1 MTFSVRISHQ
11 KLWYYNLKIRLRG
24 HSERLTEISMHL
36 TEWNPGACFREV
48 PKLIG
53 PISGATIRFISWQ
66 CRGSKPPN
74 FASLLVFLT
83 LKTWLVERSAFQSKW
98 ISVWQ
103 LVFYA
108 RNVIGTFEK
117 QAPGHIS
124 KGVIWPTTEVWI
136 EEGVWCMKTKKK

>member
-11 KLWYYNLKIRLRG
+11 KLWYYNIKIRLTG
-24 HSERLTEISMHL
+24 QSVRLAEISMNL
-36 TEWNPGACFREV
+36 IEWNPGACFSEV
-48 PKLIG
+48 PKLFG
-53 PISGATIRFISWQ
+53 PISGATIPFISWQ

-103 LVFYA
+103 LFFLSPKRSRDFRETGPWTYLQRGHLAHEGGVN
-108 RNVIGTFEK
+108 RRGGVVHEK
-117 QAPGHIS
+117 
-124 KGVIWPTTEVWI
+124 
-136 EEGVWCMKTKKK
+136 